1 MTSEKG
7 EIVRR
12 GRAAWGRL
20 KQGCGNWSDWV
31 LVGHALM
38 EGRTVACS
46 AQAFTITPTGRGY
59 SEAFSDWLLRNRFD
73 LRPSHR
79 AKLLA
84 PFGILPEVEA
94 WRATLTPLQ
103 RLRLNHPATALR
115 NYRKSTGIGPA
126 PENVTSPPAPAS
138 P

>member
-12 GRAAWGRL
+12 GRARL
-20 KQGCGNWSDWV
+20 KQGRGNWSDWV

-38 EGRTVACS
+38 EGRTVAMLS
-46 AQAFTITPTGRGY
+46 AGIITIHPGRGY
-59 SEAFSDWLLRNRFD
+59 SEAFSEWLLRNKFD
-73 LRPSHR
+73 LQPSQR

>member
-1 MTSEKG
+1 MSDG
-7 EIVRR
+7 AAPR
-12 GRAAWGRL
+12 GAVEAGLWQLERLGSSRSRVDGRPHS
-20 KQGCGNWSDWV
+20 CV
-31 LVGHALM
+31 L
-38 EGRTVACS
+38 S
-46 AQAFTITPTGRGY
+46 AGIITITPTGSGY
-59 SEAFSDWLLRNRFD
+59 SEAFSDWLLD
-73 LRPSHR
+73 LQPLHR

>member
-12 GRAAWGRL
+12 GRARL
-20 KQGCGNWSDWV
+20 KQGRGNWSDSGSSRSRV
-31 LVGHALM
+31 D
-38 EGRTVACS
+38 GRPHSCD
-46 AQAFTITPTGRGY
+46 AQRRHYHHHPGRGY
-59 SEAFSDWLLRNRFD
+59 YEAFSDWLLRNRFD
-73 LRPSHR
+73 LQPSQR

-138 P
+138 L